1 MSKKRQRCA
10 GINLE
15 NKFSIRQSL
24 QTFIVIVSN
33 NYSRISSEMGFT
45 IEDGDDDLFIYTKF
59 LLYTVLS
66 DNFNDKSCRVRF
78 LNEL

>member
-10 GINLE
+10 GVNLE
-15 NKFSIRQSL
+15 NKFRFRQSL
-24 QTFIVIVSN
+24 QTFTVIVSN
-33 NYSRISSEMGFT
+33 SYARISGEMSFT
-45 IEDGDDDLFIYTKF
+45 IEDGDDLFIYTKF

>member
-1 MSKKRQRCA
+1 
-10 GINLE
+10 
-15 NKFSIRQSL
+15 
-24 QTFIVIVSN
+24 
-33 NYSRISSEMGFT
+33 MGFT

-66 DNFNDKSCRVRF
+66 DNFNDKSCRMRF

>member
-10 GINLE
+10 GVNLE
-15 NKFSIRQSL
+15 NKFPFRQSL
-24 QTFIVIVSN
+24 QTFTVIVSN
-33 NYSRISSEMGFT
+33 SYPRISGEMGFT
-45 IEDGDDDLFIYTKF
+45 IEDGDDLFIYTKF
-59 LLYTVLS
+59 LLYTVFS